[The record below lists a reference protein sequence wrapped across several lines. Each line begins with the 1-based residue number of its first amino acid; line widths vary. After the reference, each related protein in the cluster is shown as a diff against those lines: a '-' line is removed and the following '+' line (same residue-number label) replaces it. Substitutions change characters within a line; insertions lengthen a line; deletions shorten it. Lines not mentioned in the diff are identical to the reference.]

1 MDKMGDYTVGIA
13 GLTVNQMSS
22 DSGGLT
28 PPSPTIHDVAQ
39 LVE

>member
-28 PPSPTIHDVAQ
+28 PPSPTKNK
-39 LVE
+39 LK